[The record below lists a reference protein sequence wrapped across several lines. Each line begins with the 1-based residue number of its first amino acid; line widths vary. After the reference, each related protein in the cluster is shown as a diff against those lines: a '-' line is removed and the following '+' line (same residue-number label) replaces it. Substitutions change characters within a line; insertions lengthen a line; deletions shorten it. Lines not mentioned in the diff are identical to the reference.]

1 MHTQPKTPESRRL
14 ANSRKN
20 SAKVEQFLSQVE
32 RAQGAARAWELRERL
47 ERGQVTL
54 KDLKAGGRS

>member
-1 MHTQPKTPESRRL
+1 MQRKRPTPQSRKL

-20 SAKVEQFLSQVE
+20 SAKVEQHLSHVE
-32 RAQGAARAWELRERL
+32 RVHGIAKAWEQRERL

-54 KDLKAGGRS
+54 NELKLS